1 MEIFLIYTLKSSV
14 CFALAY
20 LLYRF
25 LLGKETWFRFRRGI
39 LLGSMALSV
48 ILPLIR
54 ITFYETVPV
63 LSETVAAM
71 DVPASTAVEYPD
83 EISVSN
89 LLIGLIYGC
98 GVVVSLIG
106 SLLSILSI
114 LRIVRRGEKCR
125 MDDGTILVRSR
136 DVKTPFNWM
145 NFIVLPQDGTEYIRS
160 GILSHERAHRRL
172 HHSWDIL
179 FSRLFQAWQWYNPA
193 AYLLGRELKDLHEFE
208 ADEKVLQ
215 SGIDAKQYQFLLV
228 KRVIGFDGQRIANGL
243 NRQAIK
249 KRIAM
254 MSTEKKTKRNAWKAV
269 YLLPFIGISLMA
281 SAETETRYVVVGSEV
296 GENGMEQPVRAA
308 KEDTLSENLPVPGKV
323 SGNEASY
330 WTGKDGKAAVVEVES
345 EPRADVSEVDG
356 VDVPEIDPEI
366 YVDGRR
372 VSKAEFE
379 GMDPDDIESIQIDKG
394 KDVQV
399 IRVKT
404 RPQGNGS
411 DNMTEI
417 YLNNQR
423 ISKEELEKIDPD
435 DIESVRVD
443 NAGKKIEVMLLPR
456 GKAGEKEK
464 EKPEKE
470 MSYKIS
476 TKKGSP
482 TITIENGWEDNMSFV
497 AGDGMKVTVAPTS
510 KQGNNNVSVLG
521 TDSKVRYYIGDKEA
535 SEEEVV
541 RLSTDEIKNI
551 RVSEEEGEYVVYL
564 ELKKVSRKSHREKES
579 GR

>member
-1 MEIFLIYTLKSSV
+1 MEMFLIYTLKSSV

-20 LLYRF
+20 LLYRL

-39 LLGSMALSV
+39 ILGSMGLSV

-54 ITFYETVPV
+54 ITFYETVSV
-63 LSETVAAM
+63 LSGTIAATEGS
-71 DVPASTAVEYPD
+71 ASTVVMHPD
-83 EISVSN
+83 GTSIFN
-89 LLIGLIYGC
+89 ILLGIVYGC
-98 GVVVSLIG
+98 GVVISLTG
-106 SLLSILSI
+106 SLASIFSV

-160 GILSHERAHRRL
+160 GILSHERAHRSLR
-172 HHSWDIL
+172 HSWDIL
-179 FSRLFQAWQWYNPA
+179 LSQLFLAWQWFNPA
-193 AYLLGRELKDLHEFE
+193 AYLSGRELKILHEFE

-228 KRVIGFDGQRIANGL
+228 KKVMGFDGQRIANGL

-254 MSTEKKTKRNAWKAV
+254 MSTEKTPKRNAWKSL

-281 SAETETRYVVVGSEV
+281 FAETETKYVVVGGEV
-296 GENGMEQPVRAA
+296 GENGMEQPIRAV
-308 KEDTLSENLPVPGKV
+308 KEDSLSEIQPVPEKV
-323 SGNEASY
+323 SSNEGSGLS
-330 WTGKDGKAAVVEVES
+330 GKDGKVALVEVES
-345 EPRADVSEVDG
+345 EPDVDVDDVSEI
-356 VDVPEIDPEI
+356 EPEI

-379 GMDPDDIESIQIDKG
+379 KMKPEDIENIQIDKG

-404 RPQGNGS
+404 QSQGNGS

-417 YLNNQR
+417 YLDNQR
-423 ISKEELEKIDPD
+423 ISKAEFEKIDPE
-435 DIESVRVD
+435 DIESIRVD
-443 NAGKKIEVMLLPR
+443 KAGKKIEVMLLPR
-456 GKAGEKEK
+456 GKTREKE
-464 EKPEKE
+464 EDKPVKV
-470 MSYKIS
+470 MSYKMS

-535 SEEEVV
+535 SEEEVS
-541 RLSTDEIKNI
+541 RLSSDKIKNI
-551 RVSEEEGEYVVYL
+551 RVSKEEGEPVVYL
-564 ELKKVSRKSHREKES
+564 ELKKDSRKSHRGADS
-579 GR
+579 RR

>member
-193 AYLLGRELKDLHEFE
+193 AYLLGMELKDLHEFE

-379 GMDPDDIESIQIDKG
+379 GMDPDDIESI
-394 KDVQV
+394 
-399 IRVKT
+399 
-404 RPQGNGS
+404 
-411 DNMTEI
+411 
-417 YLNNQR
+417 
-423 ISKEELEKIDPD
+423 
-435 DIESVRVD
+435 RVD